1 MVHILEKRNI
11 ALFIYIGIITSL
23 MVAFSVSCSMLDRD
37 GNIIWTNSLI
47 AQITILSF
55 IAGLLSAIIC
65 AIVLIWI
72 KKKKI
77 KAQFLQKNVT
87 EKLPKWTWISFGAIF
102 VAWLPAF
109 LAFYP
114 SLCSYDAEGYFFQF
128 VYDAYNNHHPIA
140 YTLLVEAFYYL
151 GQNVFGSHTTGIALF
166 TLVQMLILAF
176 SFSVFIRTVY
186 RIYSQKWLF
195 FVLTA
200 LFALHPM
207 NAYMSVTM
215 TKDIYFAAGM
225 LLAFSALMSK
235 FFLEEN
241 NRNKLKSDILLVLG
255 LILVVVFRSNGRYCI
270 LATLFIEVLCLW
282 IYKKER
288 RKVFRILL
296 GSILAF
302 LLGMLLVSAID
313 KATNAQEVDKREM
326 FSLPAQQIARV
337 VHFHEDELSQD
348 TMQQIQ
354 TVIWPSSLYL
364 YNQRTARF
372 VKQDVISYEILH
384 YPKKYL
390 NLYLDLLG
398 KYPGDYVNAFL
409 GLYSGFLNPWDKS
422 HIRIN
427 EDFDGVLADNMHY
440 IQTAFVVTDRFM
452 VDNKPASDTLHK
464 LYCWYSNNDI
474 YMKIPVLSFL
484 FVPGVYLWIMLYS
497 FGILVYQKKGILS
510 IPCAMTF
517 AYFLTFFLGP
527 TVQLRY
533 IFPIMICTPGIIL
546 FTLISM
552 RRKKNEINY
561 TDSLL

>member
-1 MVHILEKRNI
+1 MACRLKKRDF
-11 ALFIYIGIITSL
+11 ALLIYIGIITSL
-23 MVAFSVSCSMLDRD
+23 MVAFSVSCSMLDRV
-37 GNIIWTNSLI
+37 GNIIWTDSLI
-47 AQITILSF
+47 TRTAVLSLAAGILGAVVCGF
-55 IAGLLSAIIC
+55 AM
-65 AIVLIWI
+65 VWM
-72 KKKKI
+72 KKKDI
-77 KAQFLQKNVT
+77 KVQLLQRNVT
-87 EKLPKWTWISFGAIF
+87 GKLPKWTWISFGAIF
-102 VAWLPAF
+102 VAWIPAF

-114 SLCSYDAEGYFFQF
+114 SLCCYDAEGYFFQF

-140 YTLLVEAFYYL
+140 YTLLVEAFYYF
-151 GQNVFGSHTTGIALF
+151 GQNVFGSYTVGIALF
-166 TLVQMLILAF
+166 TLVQMLLLAL
-176 SFSVFIRTVY
+176 SFAVFVRTVY
-186 RIYSQKWLF
+186 RIYSQRWLF
-195 FVLTA
+195 ILLTA

-215 TKDIYFAAGM
+215 TKDIYFAMGM
-225 LLAFSALMSK
+225 LLAFSALMAK
-235 FFLEEN
+235 FFLEEQG
-241 NRNKLKSDILLVLG
+241 REKWKSDLGLVIG

-270 LATLFIEVLCLW
+270 LAALFIEVVCLW
-282 IYKKER
+282 IYKAK
-288 RKVFRILL
+288 RKNVFRILL
-296 GSILAF
+296 GTIVSF
-302 LLGMLLVSAID
+302 VLGMLLVGMID

-337 VHFHEDELSQD
+337 VHFHEDELSEE

-398 KYPGDYVNAFL
+398 EYPGDYVNAFL

-427 EDFDGVLADNMHY
+427 EGFNGVLEDGMHY

-452 VDNKPASDTLHK
+452 VDNNPISDTLHK
-464 LYCWYSNNDI
+464 LYCWYSDNDI

-484 FVPGVYLWIMLYS
+484 FVPGVYLWVMLYC

-510 IPCAMTF
+510 IPCALVF
-517 AYFLTFFLGP
+517 AYFMTFFLGP

-533 IFPIMICTPGIIL
+533 IFPIMICAPGIIL

-552 RRKKNEINY
+552 RRDEDEINN